1 MKKKACFFLFA
12 IVLLPAFL
20 FPLGPISAQDTKT
33 GLQLSPISYEVAAN
47 PGENFVKE
55 IKITNVSDKK
65 LKTEISAED
74 FIAGGEK
81 GEPKILVGE
90 EEGSSKWSLRHWIKF
105 DEAQLE
111 LEKKETKSFYFNIN
125 IPEDAE
131 PGGHY
136 GVVRFTYSTPQ
147 KDDSGVALSGS
158 IGCLVL
164 VKVKGDVKETG
175 KIVEF
180 YPARLLESGQKKTI
194 FFEKGPVDF
203 GLRFKNTGNVHY
215 KPKGTIEITS
225 LLGKKYK
232 VAFDERNVLPDSIRK
247 FDTQWKE
254 APSFGRFTAQAT
266 MEYGDKNVSSKSEK
280 IVFYIFPWKIG
291 IIALIIFV
299 VLFILIWRQIKLSR
313 KIKMM
318 ETGRTRRKRRKH

>member
-1 MKKKACFFLFA
+1 MKKRACLLLCA
-12 IVLLPAFL
+12 IMFIPAFI
-20 FPLGPISAQDTKT
+20 FPSSPILGQNSKT
-33 GLQLSPISYEVAAN
+33 GLQLSPISYEVEAN
-47 PGENFVKE
+47 PGESFVKE

-65 LKTEISAED
+65 LKTDISAED

-90 EEGSSKWSLRHWIKF
+90 EEGSSKWSLRHWIRF
-105 DEAQLE
+105 NQAQLE
-111 LEKKETKSFYFNIN
+111 LDKKETKSFYFNIK

-147 KDDSGVALSGS
+147 TGDSGVALSGS

-175 KIVEF
+175 EIVEF
-180 YPARLLESGQKKTI
+180 YPAKFLESGLKKTT

-203 GLRFKNTGNVHY
+203 ELRFKNTGNVHY
-215 KPKGTIEITS
+215 KPKGTIEITT
-225 LLGKKYK
+225 LLSRKYK
-232 VAFDERNVLPDSIRK
+232 IAFDERNVLPDSIRK

-266 MEYGDKNVSSKSEK
+266 MEYGDKNVSSKSDK

-291 IIALIIFV
+291 IIASIIFV
-299 VLFILIWRQIKLSR
+299 ALSILIWRQITLSR
-313 KIKMM
+313 KIRMM
-318 ETGRTRRKRRKH
+318 ETGKTRRKRRKH